1 MRYQQNGKD
10 EAVHGNFTWQQTP
23 GRTLVTLFSP
33 LGQTMAKIEITPD
46 RSMLMQPNQPVRSAA
61 DVDSLTAGAL
71 GWPLP
76 IAGLRE
82 WLQGFAI
89 DASGR
94 RVAASPS
101 NGNTDILTSEGWRLH
116 YVSWEEDAAIP
127 ENDHPRRID
136 LERSTDQAGE
146 VALRIVIDT
155 WQPQPDASP

>member
-82 WLQGFAI
+82 WLQGFAV
-89 DASGR
+89 DVSGR